1 MKVVVLKLSGS
12 AILKEQVALKGSER
26 SCVRYCDVHLVSS
39 SLDCLQHVSV
49 GAMLSIRPSVAAHC

>member
-1 MKVVVLKLSGS
+1 
-12 AILKEQVALKGSER
+12 
-26 SCVRYCDVHLVSS
+26 VHLVSS